1 MRKAFQRS
9 FAILLSLMFMVA
21 NCSTVSLAAEVPNS
35 DEVQE
40 INIQFEGM
48 DTQESE
54 GYEVVPLSTY
64 NIINT
69 TKTISSNSVI
79 PFSLPGPAENIKLV
93 MCARYSDGHTGGA
106 SVRFGN
112 YMYAVPVDGVSRT
125 YDTSIVLGQGS
136 YNFYISGVNGTMT
149 ITIHLYK

>member
-1 MRKAFQRS
+1 M
-9 FAILLSLMFMVA
+9 LSLMFMVA
-21 NCSTVSLAAEVPNS
+21 NCSTVSLAAEAPNS

-64 NIINT
+64 DIINT
-69 TKTISSNSVI
+69 TRTISSNSVI
-79 PFSLPGPAENIKLV
+79 PFTVQYFFSNAKLV
-93 MCARYSDGHTGGA
+93 ICAKYSDGHTGGA
-106 SVRFGN
+106 SVRFGD

-125 YDTSIVLGQGS
+125 YDTNIVLAQGS
-136 YNFYISGVNGTMT
+136 YNFYISGVNGAMS
-149 ITIHLYK
+149 ITIHLYV